1 MAHASSPESSPI
13 ERQENSAKPVR
24 ELSAGDARS
33 SLQQADERFRLV
45 VEAAPYGLLMINA
58 AGSITM
64 ANPQCETIF
73 GFTQDEL
80 IGQSMEILLPPSY
93 REAHARHL
101 LAYFAHPVSKHMG
114 GLRDLPARRKNGTEI
129 PVEIGLTPLRTA
141 NGLHTLA
148 TIIDVSIRKA
158 NEMAL
163 LRLQTHLREEVDA
176 RTNELQLAKEM
187 AESANAAKSQFL
199 ANMSHELRTPMHAIL
214 SFSELALEKLDR
226 TDLDKVRHY
235 ITRLRDSGKNLLVL
249 LNDILDLSKLESG
262 RMVYQ
267 RTSVNLATIVQ
278 SVAAELDL
286 LFKAKQLTFVL
297 EPPQIPTLVHGDE
310 TRLAQVV
317 RNLLSNAIK
326 FTQDDTEIRA
336 SFAAAILPIQGRR
349 PPRDADPAVALTIAD
364 HGIGFP
370 PDEAD
375 AIFDKFVQSSKS
387 TSSAGGTGLGLAI
400 CKEIVKA
407 HQGEISARNRPE
419 GGAAFT
425 VVLPPDSQ
433 SYESEAA

>member
-1 MAHASSPESSPI
+1 
-13 ERQENSAKPVR
+13 
-24 ELSAGDARS
+24 
-33 SLQQADERFRLV
+33 
-45 VEAAPYGLLMINA
+45 
-58 AGSITM
+58 
-64 ANPQCETIF
+64 
-73 GFTQDEL
+73 
-80 IGQSMEILLPPSY
+80 
-93 REAHARHL
+93 
-101 LAYFAHPVSKHMG
+101 
-114 GLRDLPARRKNGTEI
+114 
-129 PVEIGLTPLRTA
+129 
-141 NGLHTLA
+141 
-148 TIIDVSIRKA
+148 
-158 NEMAL
+158 MAL

-297 EPPQIPTLVHGDE
+297 EPPQIPTLVHGDD